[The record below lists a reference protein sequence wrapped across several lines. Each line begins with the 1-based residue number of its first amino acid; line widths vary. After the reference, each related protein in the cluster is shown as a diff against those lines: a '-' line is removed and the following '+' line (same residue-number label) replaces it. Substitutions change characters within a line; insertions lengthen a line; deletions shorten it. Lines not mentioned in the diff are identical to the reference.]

1 MKSFFLI
8 LSTSAVLLTFTS
20 CNNRVEKSGNTGSIA
35 EPDTEY
41 LGKWKVEK
49 VLLKQE
55 IDILDLAAKVSIN
68 SDENASL
75 RGKDSAFNGLKVLV
89 AVQVVNFLRKM
100 KEIHFSKNSMTLIFP
115 ETTNGSSTP
124 RDEVSEVVRIDDV
137 IKDTKNNSY
146 VLLQKNNEK
155 VDSARMIIEKDKA
168 ILHFL
173 KHFTVHLHR

>member
-20 CNNRVEKSGNTGSIA
+20 CNKGVEKKGNTGSIA
-35 EPDTEY
+35 DSDTEY

-55 IDILDLAAKVSIN
+55 KDVLKLASN

-75 RGKDSAFNGLKVLV
+75 RGKDSAFDALKVFV
-89 AVQVVNFLRKM
+89 SFQIVNLYSQM

-115 ETTNGSSTP
+115 ETTNSSSTP

-168 ILHFL
+168 ILHL

>member
-1 MKSFFLI
+1 
-8 LSTSAVLLTFTS
+8 
-20 CNNRVEKSGNTGSIA
+20 
-35 EPDTEY
+35 
-41 LGKWKVEK
+41 
-49 VLLKQE
+49 
-55 IDILDLAAKVSIN
+55 
-68 SDENASL
+68 L
-75 RGKDSAFNGLKVLV
+75 RGKDSAFDALKVFV
-89 AVQVVNFLRKM
+89 VIQVVNLFSQM

-168 ILHFL
+168 ILHL
-173 KHFTVHLHR
+173 KYFTVHLHR

>member
-20 CNNRVEKSGNTGSIA
+20 CNKGVEKSGNTGSIA
-35 EPDTEY
+35 DSDTEY

-55 IDILDLAAKVSIN
+55 KDILDLAAN

-115 ETTNGSSTP
+115 ETTNGSSTS

-155 VDSARMIIEKDKA
+155 VDTARMIIDNDKA
-168 ILHFL
+168 ILHL
-173 KHFTVHLHR
+173 KYFTVNLHR